1 MANRLFKNKKTQEVF
16 ILTGEDA
23 NSFTLVSLHD
33 GKWSMIGESARNDFE
48 EISVAPVKV
57 KAVPT
62 KIRTIIQT
70 DVETDFDKVQEIL
83 NGTDLLAEHFRVNDV
98 FYIPVKNQEEAIP
111 FEVVHVEED
120 DRAIYLMSKDILV
133 KKPMKNDEAREWLD
147 KFGWSLP
154 DDIFKHLKPIEH
166 INRNGRYSSLVSMS
180 SIANMGRDEAQCTG
194 VDDIKFDKFKDEASR
209 CKNYKGETDWQWTD
223 TPCASNSTGFWLV
236 NNLGTCYNGNN
247 ATFACGI
254 CPLIKLS
261 KDEQKKEQEE
271 KNRKHNYEVKL

>member
-48 EISVAPVKV
+48 EISVAPIKV
-57 KAVPT
+57 KAAPT

-70 DVETDFDKVQEIL
+70 DVETDFNKVQEIL

-111 FEVVHVEED
+111 FEVVHVAED
-120 DRAIYLMSKDILV
+120 TRSIYLMSRDILTRKAMSEV
-133 KKPMKNDEAREWLD
+133 ADWLNDFSSAL
-147 KFGWSLP
+147 L
-154 DDIFKHLKPIEH
+154 DDIRERLKPIEH
-166 INRNGRYSSLVSMS
+166 TNCKGTYRSYTSLPSKV
-180 SIANMGRDEAQCTG
+180 NMGWNESQCTG
-194 VDDIKFDKFKDEASR
+194 TDDIKFDKFKDEASR
-209 CKNYKGETDWQWTD
+209 CKNYKGKTDWQWTD
-223 TPCASNSTGFWLV
+223 TPFASSSSAFWSVNTNGSCYGFNGATGAYGV
-236 NNLGTCYNGNN
+236 
-247 ATFACGI
+247 

-261 KDEQKKEQEE
+261 KDEQE
-271 KNRKHNYEVKL
+271 

>member
-1 MANRLFKNKKTQEVF
+1 MKRLFKNKKTQEVF
-16 ILTGEDA
+16 ILVDEDE
-23 NSFTLVSLHD
+23 NFSTLVSLHD

-70 DVETDFDKVQEIL
+70 DVETDFNKVQEIL

-111 FEVVHVEED
+111 FEVVHVAED
-120 DRAIYLMSKDILV
+120 TRSIYLMSRDILA
-133 KKPMKNDEAREWLD
+133 KKTMSEAVDWLD
-147 KFGWSLP
+147 DFASALP
-154 DDIFKHLKPIEH
+154 DDIWEHLKPIEH
-166 INRNGRYSSLVSMS
+166 TNCKGTYRSYTSLPSKV
-180 SIANMGRDEAQCTG
+180 NMGRDEAQCTG

-223 TPCASNSTGFWLV
+223 TPCASNPTGFWNV
-236 NNLGTCYNGNN
+236 TINGGCYYNFATN
-247 ATFACGI
+247 ARGI

-271 KNRKHNYEVKL
+271 EK

>member
-70 DVETDFDKVQEIL
+70 DVETDFNKVQEIL

-111 FEVVHVEED
+111 FEVVHVAED
-120 DRAIYLMSKDILV
+120 TRSIYLMSRDILTRKAMSEV
-133 KKPMKNDEAREWLD
+133 ADWLD

-223 TPCASNSTGFWLV
+223 TPCASNSTGFWIV
-236 NNLGTCYNGNN
+236 NYNGNCGSGG
-247 ATFACGI
+247 ATGAYGV

-261 KDEQKKEQEE
+261 KDEQKKEQE
-271 KNRKHNYEVKL
+271 